1 MSKKEKT
8 SSNFLN
14 SAKEYEDNKDQQNS
28 DNKIKVDRTYIEPQ
42 EFQSKTPKK
51 KNQVFFLSRLNKPA
65 KYTKDSNF
73 FSYLVYRI
81 GKDDASGLAAQMTY
95 HFVLAMFPMLIFL
108 LTLLPVFNID
118 QSRITDMLSS
128 APSETSSIIKSVI
141 GDVTKNSSGGL
152 LSVGLILAIWS
163 ASNGMTAIMNSFNVA
178 YDVEDSRN
186 GILLKLLSVVFTI
199 VMGFVFLIAMALPT
213 LGSAISHYLFG
224 PLGLDSQI
232 KWIFTLLRVVLPL
245 IIILLLFIVLY
256 SVASNVKTK
265 FRSVLPGAIFTSVI
279 WLLGSFAFGW
289 YISNFGNYSKTYG
302 SIAGIIILLI
312 WLYLTSFIIII
323 GAEINAI
330 IHQRNVIKGETPE
343 EAALKHDDNNQNHYN
358 EDTTYEYNDNR
369 ELGSQEDYN
378 IDKDAK
384 DKYQEDQ
391 STIKDKIVDKFKNND
406 SEEDKNS

>member
-8 SSNFLN
+8 SSKFLN
-14 SAKEYEDNKDQQNS
+14 SAKEYEEHKDDKNS

-42 EFQSKTPKK
+42 EFQSKEPKK
-51 KNQVFFLSRLNKPA
+51 DNQVFFLSRLNKPA
-65 KYTKDSNF
+65 KYTKNSNF

-108 LTLLPVFNID
+108 LTLLPFFNIE
-118 QSRITDMLSS
+118 QSQITSMLSS
-128 APSETSSIIKSVI
+128 APSETSSIIKGVI

-186 GILLKLLSVVFTI
+186 GILLKLLSVLFTV
-199 VMGFVFLIAMALPT
+199 VMGVVFAIAMALPT

-224 PLGLDSQI
+224 PLGLDSEV
-232 KWIFTLLRVVLPL
+232 KWVFNLIRVVLPL
-245 IIILLLFIVLY
+245 IIILVLFIVLY
-256 SVASNVKTK
+256 SVAPNVKTK
-265 FRSVLPGAIFTSVI
+265 ILSVLPGAIFTSII

-330 IHQRNVIKGETPE
+330 IHQRHVIKGETPE

-358 EDTTYEYNDNR
+358 EDTTYEYNDHR
-369 ELGSQEDYN
+369 EIGKDEDYN
-378 IDKDAK
+378 IDKDAN

-391 STIKDKIVDKFKNND
+391 STMKDKIVNKIKNND
-406 SEEDKNS
+406 SEDKHS

>member
-1 MSKKEKT
+1 
-8 SSNFLN
+8 
-14 SAKEYEDNKDQQNS
+14 
-28 DNKIKVDRTYIEPQ
+28 
-42 EFQSKTPKK
+42 
-51 KNQVFFLSRLNKPA
+51 
-65 KYTKDSNF
+65 
-73 FSYLVYRI
+73 
-81 GKDDASGLAAQMTY
+81 MTY

-108 LTLLPVFNID
+108 LTLLPFFNIE
-118 QSRITDMLSS
+118 QSQITSMLSS
-128 APSETSSIIKSVI
+128 APSETSSIIKGVI

-186 GILLKLLSVVFTI
+186 GILLKLLSVVFTV
-199 VMGFVFLIAMALPT
+199 VMGVVFAIAMALPT

-224 PLGLDSQI
+224 PLGLDSEV
-232 KWIFTLLRVVLPL
+232 KWVFNLIRVVLPL
-245 IIILLLFIVLY
+245 IIILVLFIVLY
-256 SVASNVKTK
+256 SVAPNVKTK
-265 FRSVLPGAIFTSVI
+265 ILSVLPGAIFTSII

-330 IHQRNVIKGETPE
+330 IHQRHVIKGETPE

-358 EDTTYEYNDNR
+358 EDTTYEYNDHR
-369 ELGSQEDYN
+369 EIGKDEDYN
-378 IDKDAK
+378 IDKDAN

-391 STIKDKIVDKFKNND
+391 STMKDKIVNKNKNND
-406 SEEDKNS
+406 SEDKHS

>member
-256 SVASNVKTK
+256 SVAPNVKTK

-378 IDKDAK
+378 IDKDVK

>member
-28 DNKIKVDRTYIEPQ
+28 DNKINVDRTYIEPQ

-108 LTLLPVFNID
+108 LTLLPAFNID

-256 SVASNVKTK
+256 SVAPNVKTK

-384 DKYQEDQ
+384 DKYPEDQ

-406 SEEDKNS
+406 SE

>member
-256 SVASNVKTK
+256 SVAPNIKTK

-391 STIKDKIVDKFKNND
+391 STKVQLKIKL
-406 SEEDKNS
+406 

>member
-256 SVASNVKTK
+256 SVAPNVKTK

>member
-256 SVASNVKTK
+256 SVAPNVKTK

-330 IHQRNVIKGETPE
+330 IHQRNVIKSETPE

>member
-1 MSKKEKT
+1 MSKKEKA

>member
-73 FSYLVYRI
+73 LSYLVYRI

-256 SVASNVKTK
+256 SVAPNVKTK

>member
-186 GILLKLLSVVFTI
+186 GILLKLLSVLFTI

-256 SVASNVKTK
+256 SVAPNVKTK

>member
-28 DNKIKVDRTYIEPQ
+28 DNKINVDRTYIEPQ

-108 LTLLPVFNID
+108 LTLLPAFNID

-141 GDVTKNSSGGL
+141 GDVTKIASGGL

-163 ASNGMTAIMNSFNVA
+163 AANGMTAIMNSFNVA

-256 SVASNVKTK
+256 SVAPNVKTK